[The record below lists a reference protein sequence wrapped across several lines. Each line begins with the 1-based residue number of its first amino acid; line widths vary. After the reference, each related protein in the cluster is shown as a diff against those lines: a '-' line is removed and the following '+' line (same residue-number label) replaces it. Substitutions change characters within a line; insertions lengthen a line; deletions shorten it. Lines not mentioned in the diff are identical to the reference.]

1 MKCVNCVG
9 MIVQFVEVLD
19 IELTINDPPCKAL
32 MKSSYVDLLQ
42 QNSFNFTCQILNIVI
57 VGGYVNY

>member
-9 MIVQFVEVLD
+9 MIVQFVEILD
-19 IELTINDPPCKAL
+19 VELTINDPPCKAL

-42 QNSFNFTCQILNIVI
+42 QNSFNFTCQILNIVT
-57 VGGYVNY
+57 VGGNVN